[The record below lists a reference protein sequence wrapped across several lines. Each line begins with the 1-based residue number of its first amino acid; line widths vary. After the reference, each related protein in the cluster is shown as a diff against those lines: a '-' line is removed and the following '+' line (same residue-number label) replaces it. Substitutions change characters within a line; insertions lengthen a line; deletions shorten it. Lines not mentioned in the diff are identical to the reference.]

1 MKYHLWDIS
10 SMYNSTSAT
19 KQMGIT
25 RTLFA
30 IATLVLVAA
39 FPAKSFAD
47 PTNAIYLTM
56 DGSASIS
63 TADFALQRD
72 GYVSALNN
80 VITPSLYGHVAI
92 GVSVFGATVVEI
104 IPMQIINDAGDLA
117 ALTGIVAALDPTQ
130 GPPDTGRA
138 GIDQGMTH
146 TGQAILD
153 AEAAIQ
159 TTFPLAPN
167 KVIDVSTDGDV
178 NGGPDAD
185 TAATDALTNNA
196 ITTNCLGVGDFAD
209 CSFVTG
215 FTSLISSFADFEQ
228 ALTDK
233 LQAELVKAVNIDIK
247 PGSDPN
253 CFNINGNGV
262 VPVAI
267 LGNEDFDVTQI
278 DPTTLLFGGLEVRVR
293 GNKGPLCSF
302 EYSNVDAYLDLVCH
316 FEDDADSWVP
326 GDDEAT
332 LTGSLSDGQLFEGS
346 DSICIV
352 P

>member
-1 MKYHLWDIS
+1 MKYHLRNIS
-10 SMYNSTSAT
+10 GMCHSTSAAT
-19 KQMGIT
+19 QMRIV

-30 IATLVLVAA
+30 VATLAIVTT
-39 FPAKSFAD
+39 FPAKSLAD
-47 PTNAIYLTM
+47 PTNAIYLAM

-63 TADFALQRD
+63 TEDFALQRD
-72 GYVSALNN
+72 GYVNALNS
-80 VITPSLYGHVAI
+80 VITSSLYGHVAI
-92 GVSVFGATVVEI
+92 GVSVFGGTVVEI
-104 IPMQIINDAGDLA
+104 YPMQVINNSGDLT
-117 ALTGIVAALDPTQ
+117 ALTGVIAALDPTM

-146 TGQAILD
+146 TGQAILN

-159 TTFPLAPN
+159 ATFPLAPN

-178 NGGPDAD
+178 NGGPDAN

-196 ITTNCLGVGDFAD
+196 ITTNCLGVGNFAD

-215 FTSLISSFADFEQ
+215 FTVLVSSFADFEQ

-267 LGNEDFDVTQI
+267 LGDEDFDVTQI
-278 DPTTLLFGGLEVRVR
+278 DPTTLLFGGLQVRVR
-293 GNKGPLCSF
+293 GNRGPSCSF
-302 EYSNVDAYLDLVCH
+302 EYSNGDAYLDLVCH
-316 FEDDADSWVP
+316 FDDDAGSWVP

-332 LTGSLSDGQLFEGS
+332 LTGNLSDGQPFEGS